1 MVPTCRFYAAESLIA
16 VYTHTLIEDERAA
29 LARLP
34 GIEAVKPEREA
45 AHATGT
51 DNVVPH
57 ADAAPQTPG
66 ARSAFSARRL
76 PGTPKRAITCQDE
89 KPDEEKGEGAQVF
102 ENTTTCAH
110 SPSHAGGGPPGIQVP
125 GPAD

>member
-66 ARSAFSARRL
+66 ARSAFSARSHH
-76 PGTPKRAITCQDE
+76 GTPKRAVTRQDDRSE
-89 KPDEEKGEGAQVF
+89 KKGGE
-102 ENTTTCAH
+102 
-110 SPSHAGGGPPGIQVP
+110 
-125 GPAD
+125 